1 MAKRSKTV
9 EPETIENPRL
19 TPEQYWEW
27 RTTIA
32 ELEAAKKS
40 HEVMQ
45 LQLASAKKDIEI
57 LTLKSQVFSQTQ
69 LKNYENA
76 VKDAEKEYDAMKYRL
91 EALLSISLNDKLID
105 AHTFEVKDAL

>member
-1 MAKRSKTV
+1 MAKKAKTV
-9 EPETIENPRL
+9 EPEVIENPRL

-40 HEVMQ
+40 HEIMQ

-57 LTLKSQVFSQTQ
+57 LTLKSQVFGQTQ
-69 LKNYENA
+69 LKNSEAA
-76 VKDAEKEYDAMKYRL
+76 VKDAENEYTITKNRL
-91 EALLSISLNDKLID
+91 EALLSISLNGKIID
-105 AHTFEVKDAL
+105 AHTFEIKDAL